1 VTQGAPTR
9 PSLDPR
15 RDPRVGYDAPV
26 LARAS
31 ARLLALALLIGAL
44 LGARPARAEDAYAL
58 GVARY
63 GERDYAGALEAFGRA
78 LESSRG
84 RRRKAK
90 VRVYIGLIQLQL
102 GASEDALGSFERAL
116 DLDPE
121 VRMPAAAPE
130 PARKVFRSLQRRRSP
145 PPKAKPRRRPRVGP
159 DAARAPPPDGSGEV
173 DADDEDEPA
182 TTGPEASE
190 RPETG
195 GPGSADADAD
205 PAAEPV
211 PFAVLPEATVPAEAP
226 VWTRPEPGPA
236 EPSGAVLGWV
246 TVGVGVAAL
255 AAGASLLVMAR
266 ARNQEALDAP
276 VAADAFELHRSA
288 VGLDTGGWV
297 ALGSGAALGALG
309 AALLAW

>member
-1 VTQGAPTR
+1 M
-9 PSLDPR
+9 
-15 RDPRVGYDAPV
+15 

-31 ARLLALALLIGAL
+31 ARLLALALLVGAL
-44 LGARPARAEDAYAL
+44 LGARPARAEEAYAL

-102 GASEDALGSFERAL
+102 GAGEDALGSFERAL

-145 PPKAKPRRRPRVGP
+145 PPKAKPRRRPRAGPDSAPPSSP
-159 DAARAPPPDGSGEV
+159 DAAGEG
-173 DADDEDEPA
+173 DAALEDEDEPPA
-182 TTGPEASE
+182 TGPEASE
-190 RPETG
+190 RPESEVS
-195 GPGSADADAD
+195 GSSAADADAD
-205 PAAEPV
+205 PAAEPT
-211 PFAVLPEATVPAEAP
+211 PLAVLPEASAPDPEP

-236 EPSGAVLGWV
+236 EPSGGVLGWV
-246 TVGVGVAAL
+246 TVGVGAAAL

-266 ARNQEALDAP
+266 ARNQEALEAP